1 MLVAELGGKRVSL
14 HTNMRD
20 IFSRTLQTTII
31 FLVVG
36 GVLALA
42 LGGYFSSAS
51 NVFTGSLVNLQT
63 WFSDRFVAV
72 QDFLTAPRDIAT
84 LRQENAD
91 LQAEVADLQA
101 QVIQLQQ
108 EVGETEILAALVD
121 FSRANPENTYL
132 AAAVIGKDPSPFLHY
147 IIINRGSNDGV
158 LRGMPVV
165 TDQGLVGRVDAVIAD
180 AARVQ
185 LITDPASEVNVR
197 LQNAQT
203 DGSLVGSVTGDVT
216 LELIPQD
223 INIESGDLVLTSGL
237 GGGYPPDLIIGQVIN
252 IRTRDFDLFQQ
263 ATVQPVVDFN
273 RLQIVLIIINFRPVD
288 IAPLVPIP

>member
-1 MLVAELGGKRVSL
+1 
-14 HTNMRD
+14 
-20 IFSRTLQTTII
+20 
-31 FLVVG
+31 VG

-51 NVFTGSLVNLQT
+51 NVFTGSLVNIQT
-63 WFSDRFVAV
+63 WFSSRFVAV

-84 LRQENAD
+84 LRQQNAE

-121 FSRANPENTYL
+121 FSRANPENTYQ
-132 AAAVIGKDPSPFLHY
+132 AAAVIGRDPSPFLHY
-147 IIINRGSNDGV
+147 VIINRGSNDGI

-185 LITDPASEVNVR
+185 LITDPASDVNVR
-197 LQNAQT
+197 LQNAET
-203 DGSLVGSVTGDVT
+203 DASLVGSVTGDVT
-216 LELIPQD
+216 LELISQD
-223 INIESGDLVLTSGL
+223 IGIEAGDLVLTSGL

-273 RLQIVLIIINFRPVD
+273 RLQIVLIIVNFRPVD
-288 IAPLVPIP
+288 ISPLFPTP